1 MSGEDYNLL
10 FLLVEVSLKSE
21 TSGREVGVFDVMFWR
36 VILGDGDVLEDGPYF
51 SLDAVVELVVFGFVM
66 P

>member
-21 TSGREVGVFDVMFWR
+21 TSCREVGVFDVMFWR